1 MDSAIGVALW
11 GFWGFRIFG
20 ESVNGERVMVGRADE
35 AFGDEIFRNLV
46 REKIKMKFQSM
57 KNRKPT
63 IHGKF
68 SLCAFHVRYSSLI
81 LVYTIC
87 LLNYRL

>member
-1 MDSAIGVALW
+1 VGSTVGVALW

-20 ESVNGERVMVGRADE
+20 ESVNGERVMDGRADE
-35 AFGDEIFRNLV
+35 AAGDEIFRNLV
-46 REKIKMKFQSM
+46 REKIKSM

-68 SLCAFHVRYSSLI
+68 SLCAFHVKYSSSI
-81 LVYTIC
+81 LAYTIC